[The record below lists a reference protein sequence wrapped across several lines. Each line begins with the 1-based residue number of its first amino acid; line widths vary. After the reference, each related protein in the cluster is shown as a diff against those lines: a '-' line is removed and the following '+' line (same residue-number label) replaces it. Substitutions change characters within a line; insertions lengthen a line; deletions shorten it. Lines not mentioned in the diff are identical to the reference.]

1 MADELMDDEI
11 YTLTDEDG
19 NENQFELIGQKE
31 IDGATYLA
39 LVPIDENDD
48 EEYVILKVEQDE
60 NGEEVLATIND
71 DDEFERVADIFD
83 DELFGSVNYD
93 EEF

>member
-1 MADELMDDEI
+1 MSEEFGPNFV
-11 YTLTDEDG
+11 TLTDEDG

-48 EEYVILKVEQDE
+48 EEYVILKV
-60 NGEEVLATIND
+60 
-71 DDEFERVADIFD
+71 
-83 DELFGSVNYD
+83 
-93 EEF
+93 

>member
-1 MADELMDDEI
+1 MKDELFDDEI

-39 LVPIDENDD
+39 LAPIDDGDD
-48 EEYVILKVEQDE
+48 EEYVILKVE
-60 NGEEVLATIND
+60 EEDDGGVSLVTIED
-71 DDEFERVADIFD
+71 DDEYDRIADIFD
-83 DELFGSVNYD
+83 DMLFSEIDYD
-93 EEF
+93 AE